1 MHAASL
7 SLPTCPPA
15 QARAPRWQGCAPHAQ
30 LYLPPPSLQGGLQA
44 LVCRDTRGLGLS
56 DAQRLSHFPAT
67 PMVCLSW
74 TQQGRNGMVVQTAD
88 GRSLWQEYESPVM
101 LSGSQT
107 RPTVGWMPDAG
118 YGGMACFSPDAAQQ
132 LFGLDL
138 QATQDCFVPAAQ
150 ALGPA
155 WQPLC
160 EALLAAQDGRTLM
173 AVLEQHLAPRWRE
186 VRSCDAEAPP
196 SLAAS
201 GRHWLMRLGLKAR
214 AWRAQLG
221 PRQVERRIKL
231 FSGRSVREWQAIVR
245 TEALFEEGVRRQQQG
260 LTLDYADLALQG
272 GFSDQAHM
280 SRAVHRITGFSP
292 AEFARRYEQDESFW
306 PYRLW
311 I

>member
-1 MHAASL
+1 
-7 SLPTCPPA
+7 
-15 QARAPRWQGCAPHAQ
+15 
-30 LYLPPPSLQGGLQA
+30 
-44 LVCRDTRGLGLS
+44 
-56 DAQRLSHFPAT
+56 
-67 PMVCLSW
+67 MVCLSW
-74 TQQGRNGMVVQTAD
+74 TQQGRNGRVVQEEGA
-88 GRSLWQEYESPVM
+88 RSLWLEDASPVM

-107 RPTVGWMPDAG
+107 RPTVSWMPQAG
-118 YGGMACFSPDAAQQ
+118 RGCMACFSPDAARE

-138 QATQDCFVPAAQ
+138 QVTQDRFVPAVQ

-155 WQPLC
+155 WQLLC
-160 EALLAAQDGRTLM
+160 EAVLSVQDDAATM
-173 AVLEQHLAPRWRE
+173 AVLVEHLAPCWCELRGRE
-186 VRSCDAEAPP
+186 ADALPA
-196 SLAAS
+196 LAMF

-214 AWRAQLG
+214 AWRSELG
-221 PRQVERRIKL
+221 PRQVERRIKR

-260 LTLDYADLALQG
+260 LALDYADMALQG

-280 SRAVHRITGFSP
+280 SRAVRRITGFSP

>member
-1 MHAASL
+1 MHAIDL

-15 QARAPRWQGCAPHAQ
+15 QARAPRRQKRAPHAR
-30 LYLPPPSLQGGLQA
+30 LYLPPPSLQGGLLA
-44 LVCRDTRGLGLS
+44 LICRDTRGLALNH
-56 DAQRLSHFPAT
+56 AQRLSHFPAT

-74 TQQGRNGMVVQTAD
+74 TQQGRNGMVVQSVD
-88 GRSLWQEYESPVM
+88 GHSLWQEYPSPVM

-107 RPTVGWMPDAG
+107 RPTVGWMPGAG
-118 YGGMACFSPDAAQQ
+118 RGCMACFSPDAAQQ

-138 QATQDCFVPAAQ
+138 QSTQDRFVPAAQ

-160 EALLAAQDGRTLM
+160 EAMLATQEDTALM

-186 VRSCDAEAPP
+186 VRASDAKAPP
-196 SLAAS
+196 SLATS
-201 GRHWLMRLGLKAR
+201 GRYWLMSLGLKAR
-214 AWRAQLG
+214 TWRVQLG

-260 LTLDYADLALQG
+260 LALDYAEMALKG

-280 SRAVHRITGFSP
+280 SRAVRRITGFSP

-311 I
+311 V